1 MALSAHSKLQELGLE
16 ELAIVALLARISSY
30 EDGVFRRSNMYK
42 LFKLLFIVT
51 HGAFDEH
58 GRIVGIVSKP
68 RLSFRFRVY
77 LFGVASL
84 DVYRVV
90 ERLTER
96 GFLRLE
102 DVDTYVLNID
112 AGELY
117 RDAVDELRKRNP
129 ELARIVEAVSI
140 YAGMES
146 RELEGF
152 VNSLLGLTDPAI
164 KAVFYGV
171 DVAKLVETLKRAGE
185 LLERGELVNE

>member
-1 MALSAHSKLQELGLE
+1 MTLSAHSKLQELGLE
-16 ELAIVALLARISSY
+16 ELATVALLARISSY
-30 EDGVFRRSNMYK
+30 EDSVFRRSNMHK
-42 LFKLLFIVT
+42 LFKLLFLVT
-51 HGAFDEH
+51 HGAFDEY

-77 LFGVASL
+77 LFGVASS

-90 ERLTER
+90 ERLIER

-112 AGELY
+112 VGELY
-117 RDAVDELRKRNP
+117 RVAVDELRRRSP
-129 ELARIVEAVSI
+129 ELARIVEAVSA
-140 YAGMES
+140 YAGMEP

-164 KAVFYGV
+164 KAVFYGANV
-171 DVAKLVETLKRAGE
+171 SKLAETLKRVGE